1 MKLLKQYFKIT
12 FTFNKLIHIDLDYY
26 IGTNV
31 VDIFTDSLLWDGFF
45 NDVIIQQSYNDLID
59 FH

>member
-1 MKLLKQYFKIT
+1 MKPLKQYFKIT

-31 VDIFTDSLLWDGFF
+31 IDNFTDSLLWDGFF
-45 NDVIIQQSYNDLID
+45 NDSIKQQSYNDLIE
-59 FH
+59 FN